1 MSYGDFMIDGDLAA
15 REQDVQRKA
24 AAFKTAT
31 DAALRAVLEDDAAL
45 SVMGTDDLEEMRL
58 ALIEAG
64 KAYDTEA
71 DAAGVPVVDRFAWQS
86 YLGAIRKERLAH
98 EGRLQSRPSTYPLRI
113 EERD

>member
-1 MSYGDFMIDGDLAA
+1 VDFMIDGDLAA
-15 REQDVQRKA
+15 REQDVQQKA

-45 SVMGTDDLEEMRL
+45 SVLGTDELQEMRL

-71 DAAGVPVVDRFAWQS
+71 DAAGVPVVERFAWQS
-86 YLGAIRKERLAH
+86 WLGAIRKERLAQAEH
-98 EGRLQSRPSTYPLRI
+98 LQSRPSTYPQRI